1 MDFNDT
7 KEEAEFRQE
16 ARQWLEENIAEFKK
30 EYSFDLDFSLAVSE
44 AAELAKAWQKRK
56 FEGGWGCLT
65 WPKAFNM
72 EKIKCHR

>member
-30 EYSFDLDFSLAVSE
+30 EYQ
-44 AAELAKAWQKRK
+44 ELIKNYKNSKNMMKASKGRQMQGFLRK
-56 FEGGWGCLT
+56 LGMG
-65 WPKAFNM
+65 
-72 EKIKCHR
+72 